1 MKGFKELDLFTTPI
15 EEKKPTLKGISVSQL
30 AEQISYAIRTNFA
43 DRTFWVEGEVIDFR
57 GNLIKQHTYF
67 RLVDNAS
74 SPSTE
79 KQASISVAA
88 WRDGS
93 ERILAFERTT
103 GQKFDNKLRVLILC
117 RVNYD
122 TRHGLSVQLLDVN
135 PMFTV
140 GNLAL
145 ARERTLERL
154 ILEVKGV
161 TLRDGVYQTA
171 NRQLKLP
178 VFVTRVAL
186 LTAQQSDAL
195 HDFQAELSHLVP
207 SFKLSI
213 EHYPVPVQGKS
224 AAERIVDTMRNIVFG
239 KKAELIVIVRGG
251 GSQADLL
258 EFDSF
263 ELGRA
268 IALCPI
274 PVLTGIGHERNVSVA
289 DLMAF
294 QSVKTPTK
302 AAAFIQQ
309 HNLVCLQH
317 VRGLFENTVSS
328 LSRTVEGSLKAGA
341 GLFAPVRVH
350 LQDQH
355 VLVCENGRKVFEEIH
370 REIARSINS
379 RLETAAALLLHI
391 QEAYQLAESR
401 AVARVTRNGIPVESV
416 TQVTAGDE
424 LTLHFKDGSVRARI
438 ID

>member
-57 GNLIKQHTYF
+57 ANLIKQHTYF
-67 RLVDNAS
+67 RLVDNGS

-122 TRHGLSVQLLDVN
+122 IRHGLSVQLLDVN

-154 ILEVKGV
+154 IVEVKGV
-161 TLRDGVYQTA
+161 TLRDGIYQTS
-171 NRQLKLP
+171 NRLLKLP

-294 QSVKTPTK
+294 KSVKTPTK
-302 AAAFIQQ
+302 AAAFIHQ
-309 HNLVCLQH
+309 HNLTAWLYAKQIFIDSVTNTSLAIERELELARRMVYPVRETYNDLHHAELASIKSIFDGIVNAVVRQINGRLQQAT
-317 VRGLFENTVSS
+317 EWS
-328 LSRTVEGSLKAGA
+328 LSIQETYRLLQERSMASVKKEGQIVEGVSDLK
-341 GLFAPVRVH
+341 V
-350 LQDQH
+350 
-355 VLVCENGRKVFEEIH
+355 
-370 REIARSINS
+370 
-379 RLETAAALLLHI
+379 
-391 QEAYQLAESR
+391 
-401 AVARVTRNGIPVESV
+401 
-416 TQVTAGDE
+416 GDE
-424 LTLHFKDGSVRARI
+424 ITLYFKDGSIKAKI
-438 ID
+438 TE